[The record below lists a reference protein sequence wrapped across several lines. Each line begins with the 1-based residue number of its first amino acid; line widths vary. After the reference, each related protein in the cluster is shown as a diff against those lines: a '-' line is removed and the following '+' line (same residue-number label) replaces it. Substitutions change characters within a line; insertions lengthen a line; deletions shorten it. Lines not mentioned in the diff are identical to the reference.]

1 MADASIA
8 EIAAYLG
15 AGVAMG
21 LGAIGAGVG
30 EGYTAGK
37 ANAALYRQPAASDT
51 VIKNMLI
58 GQAIAETSGI
68 FSLVVAFILI
78 FGVDL
83 TDAGIVKAAALL
95 GAGFAMGIGALGP
108 GVGAGIAGGE
118 ASEGIGRNPIR
129 GPILTQVMLIGQA
142 VSQTT
147 AVYSLVIALI
157 LIFVV

>member
-1 MADASIA
+1 MADPSVAQV
-8 EIAAYLG
+8 AAYMG
-15 AGVAMG
+15 AGIAMG

-37 ANAALYRQPAASDT
+37 ANTALYRQPGASDA
-51 VIKNMLI
+51 VVKNMLI

-78 FGVDL
+78 FGVDF
-83 TDAGIVKAAALL
+83 TDAGLVEAAALL
-95 GAGFAMGIGALGP
+95 GAGFAMGVGALGP

-118 ASEGIGRNPIR
+118 ACQGIGRNPIR
-129 GPILTQVMLIGQA
+129 SPILTQVMLIGQA

-147 AVYSLVIALI
+147 AVYSLVVALI

>member
-1 MADASIA
+1 MPDAGVA
-8 EIAAYLG
+8 QVAAYMG
-15 AGVAMG
+15 AGIAMG

-37 ANAALYRQPAASDT
+37 ANTALYRQPAAADAI
-51 VIKNMLI
+51 VKNMLI
-58 GQAIAETSGI
+58 GQAISETSGI

-78 FGVDL
+78 FGVDF
-83 TDAGIVKAAALL
+83 TDAGVVQAAALL
-95 GAGFAMGIGALGP
+95 GAGFAMGAGSLGP

-118 ASEGIGRNPIR
+118 ASQGIGRNPIR
-129 GPILTQVMLIGQA
+129 GPVLTQVMLIGQA

-147 AVYSLVIALI
+147 AVYSLVVALI

>member
-1 MADASIA
+1 MPDPSIA
-8 EIAAYLG
+8 QVAAYMG
-15 AGVAMG
+15 AGIAMG
-21 LGAIGAGVG
+21 MGAIGAGVG

-37 ANAALYRQPAASDT
+37 ANRALFRQPSAADT
-51 VIKNMLI
+51 VVKNMLI

-78 FGVDL
+78 FGVDF
-83 TDAGIVKAAALL
+83 TDAGIVDAAALL
-95 GAGFAMGIGALGP
+95 GAGFAMGVGALGP
-108 GVGAGIAGGE
+108 GVGAGLAGGE

-129 GPILTQVMLIGQA
+129 GPVLTQVMLIGQA

-147 AVYSLVIALI
+147 AVYSLVVALI

>member
-1 MADASIA
+1 
-8 EIAAYLG
+8 
-15 AGVAMG
+15 MG
-21 LGAIGAGVG
+21 MGAIGAGVG

-37 ANAALYRQPAASDT
+37 ANMALYRQPGAADA

-68 FSLVVAFILI
+68 FALVVAFILI
-78 FGVDL
+78 FGVDF

-95 GAGFAMGIGALGP
+95 GAGFAMGVGALGP
-108 GVGAGIAGGE
+108 GVGAGLAGGE
-118 ASEGIGRNPIR
+118 ASQGIGRNPIR
-129 GPILTQVMLIGQA
+129 GPMLTQVMLIGQA

-147 AVYSLVIALI
+147 AVYSLVVALI

>member
-1 MADASIA
+1 MPDPSVAQV
-8 EIAAYLG
+8 AAYMG
-15 AGVAMG
+15 AGIAMG
-21 LGAIGAGVG
+21 MGAIGAGVG

-37 ANAALYRQPAASDT
+37 ANMALYRQPGAADA

-68 FSLVVAFILI
+68 FALVVAFILI
-78 FGVDL
+78 FGVDF

-95 GAGFAMGIGALGP
+95 GAGFAMGVGALGP
-108 GVGAGIAGGE
+108 GVGAGLAGGE
-118 ASEGIGRNPIR
+118 ASQGIGRNPIR
-129 GPILTQVMLIGQA
+129 GPMLTQVMLIGQA

-147 AVYSLVIALI
+147 AVYSLVVALI